1 VEQVRVEFGGEA
13 LTLGIDPASGRVL
26 TVSYRG
32 PGPGGGPPGEVVQ
45 TFSDFRSV
53 EGGLTLPFKM
63 VGTFNGEQAM
73 TSTTDSITVNAPV
86 DAALFQQPA
95 PPARP

>member
-1 VEQVRVEFGGEA
+1 
-13 LTLGIDPASGRVL
+13 
-26 TVSYRG
+26 
-32 PGPGGGPPGEVVQ
+32 
-45 TFSDFRSV
+45 
-53 EGGLTLPFKM
+53 M

-73 TSTTDSITVNAPV
+73 TSTTDSITLNAPV